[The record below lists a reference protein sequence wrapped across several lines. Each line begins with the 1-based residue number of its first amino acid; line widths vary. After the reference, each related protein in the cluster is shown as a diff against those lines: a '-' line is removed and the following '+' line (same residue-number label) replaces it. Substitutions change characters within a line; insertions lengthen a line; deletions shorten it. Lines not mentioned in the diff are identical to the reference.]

1 MRVRAE
7 MSKGRGRE
15 SCERHRVLG
24 RDDILA
30 AVIGISV
37 YIEIANLTSRHSE
50 RSPSQSAWNQDV
62 PNEEVVDTVGHS
74 RQLARAGSGLAQRRI
89 LGVILG
95 HTCIQDARRVGLS
108 TLVNPGSVGLSHEAS
123 GKACYAVFDGKR
135 VALKRVTYELARTI
149 AALRASP
156 LRRSLVRHLELALR
170 PDAAGDVDD

>member
-1 MRVRAE
+1 

-15 SCERHRVLG
+15 SCQRHRVLG
-24 RDDILA
+24 RDDIFA

-37 YIEIANLTSRHSE
+37 HFEIANLTSRHSE
-50 RSPSQSAWNQDV
+50 RSPSQTAWNQDL
-62 PNEEVVDTVGHS
+62 PNEEVVDTVVY
-74 RQLARAGSGLAQRRI
+74 
-89 LGVILG
+89 VILG
-95 HTCIQDARRVGLS
+95 HTCIQDARRVGLF

-156 LRRSLVRHLELALR
+156 LRRSVVRHLELALR